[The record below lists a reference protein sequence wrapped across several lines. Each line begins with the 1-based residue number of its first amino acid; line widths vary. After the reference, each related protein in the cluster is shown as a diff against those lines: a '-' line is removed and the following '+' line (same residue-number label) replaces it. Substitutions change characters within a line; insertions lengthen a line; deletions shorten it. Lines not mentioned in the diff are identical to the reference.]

1 MVRPISGSGAARSR
15 VLPRAL
21 RGKITRVDV
30 PMTADP
36 PGPSKT
42 DFDARL
48 RAARTKQAK
57 REGRSAPGSR
67 GSGSGIGFAFRIGTE
82 LVAGVVMG
90 VAIGLGLDYWLDSKP
105 WFMIVFFFLGAGA
118 GMLNVYR
125 TVTGIGHAVGY
136 EKLDPPPKPGGGR
149 DENGK

>member
-1 MVRPISGSGAARSR
+1 
-15 VLPRAL
+15 
-21 RGKITRVDV
+21 
-30 PMTADP
+30 MTADP
-36 PGPSKT
+36 PEPSPGPPKG
-42 DFDARL
+42 DFNARL
-48 RAARTKQAK
+48 RAAQARRAK
-57 REGRSAPGSR
+57 REGGPAPGSR
-67 GSGSGIGFAFRIGTE
+67 GSGIGFAFRIGTE

-90 VAIGLGLDYWLDSKP
+90 VAIGLALDYWLDSRP

-136 EKLDPPPKPGGGR
+136 EKLDKAPKPGAGR

>member
-1 MVRPISGSGAARSR
+1 
-15 VLPRAL
+15 
-21 RGKITRVDV
+21 
-30 PMTADP
+30 MTADP
-36 PGPSKT
+36 PGPSKE
-42 DFDARL
+42 DCDARL
-48 RAARTKQAK
+48 RAAQAKQAK
-57 REGRSAPGSR
+57 REGGPTPGSR
-67 GSGSGIGFAFRIGTE
+67 GSGLGFAFRIGTE

-90 VAIGLGLDYWLDSKP
+90 VAIGLGLDYWLDSRP

-136 EKLDPPPKPGGGR
+136 EKSDRVPEPGAEGQGPPPKPGGGR

>member
-1 MVRPISGSGAARSR
+1 
-15 VLPRAL
+15 
-21 RGKITRVDV
+21 
-30 PMTADP
+30 MTADP
-36 PGPSKT
+36 PGPSKK

-48 RAARTKQAK
+48 SAAQARRAGPKGGT
-57 REGRSAPGSR
+57 APGPR
-67 GSGSGIGFAFRIGTE
+67 GSGLGFAFRISTE
-82 LVAGVVMG
+82 LVAGVALG
-90 VAIGLGLDYWLDSKP
+90 VAIGLGLDYWLDSRP

-136 EKLDPPPKPGGGR
+136 EKLGEAPKPGAGR

>member
-1 MVRPISGSGAARSR
+1 
-15 VLPRAL
+15 
-21 RGKITRVDV
+21 
-30 PMTADP
+30 MTADP
-36 PGPSKT
+36 PGPSPGPSKE

-48 RAARTKQAK
+48 RAARAKQAK
-57 REGRSAPGSR
+57 REGRPAPGSR
-67 GSGSGIGFAFRIGTE
+67 GAGIGFAFRIGTE

-90 VAIGLGLDYWLDSKP
+90 VAIGLALDYWLDSQP

-136 EKLDPPPKPGGGR
+136 EKLDPPPKAGGAE